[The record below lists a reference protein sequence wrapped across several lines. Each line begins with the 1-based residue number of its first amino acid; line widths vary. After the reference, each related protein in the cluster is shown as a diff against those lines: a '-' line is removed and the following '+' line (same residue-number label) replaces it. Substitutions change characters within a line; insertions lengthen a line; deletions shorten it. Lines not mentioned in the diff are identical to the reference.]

1 MLLNC
6 GAGEDSFF
14 FFLEKTLESTLDSR
28 EIKPVHPKRNQP
40 WIFSGRTEGE
50 APILWPPDAKSW
62 LIREDPDAGK
72 DWGQEEKGTTE
83 DEMVG
88 WLHWVNGHE
97 SEQSLRVGER
107 QGSQTWCNPWGH
119 RVGYKLATEQQQHRK
134 TGCCL
139 ACVSQE
145 HLLWKATLWG
155 CSGSLWRDPQQ
166 AAGSSGGHLARN
178 WDLQVATRLG
188 LEATLPAPVKL
199 EMLAAPG
206 HSLTVDSY
214 ERPQARLAK
223 SLLGSWSSESV
234 RENVCCFKVLSV
246 EVICH
251 IRLEN

>member
-6 GAGEDSFF
+6 GAGEDLRVPWTAGKSNQSILKEINPEYSVEGLKVKLQYFDHLMQRADS
-14 FFLEKTLESTLDSR
+14 LEKTLMLGKIEGRRRRGQRRMRWLDGFTESMGMGLS
-28 EIKPVHPKRNQP
+28 KV
-40 WIFSGRTEGE
+40 W
-50 APILWPPDAKSW
+50 
-62 LIREDPDAGK
+62 
-72 DWGQEEKGTTE
+72 
-83 DEMVG
+83 
-88 WLHWVNGHE
+88 
-97 SEQSLRVGER
+97 VGER
-107 QGSQTWCNPWGH
+107 QGSQTCCNPWGH
-119 RVGYKLATEQQQHRK
+119 RVRHKLATEQQQHRK

-139 ACVSQE
+139 ACMFQE

-155 CSGSLWRDPQQ
+155 YSGSLWRDPQQ

-178 WDLQVATRLG
+178 WDLQAATRLG

-199 EMLAAPG
+199 EILAVPG

-234 RENVCCFKVLSV
+234 WENVCCFKVLSL